1 MPKDIEDCM
10 EEMNPQDKDAPM
22 AVKGEAVPETSP
34 AITIRKDLNKTPNGS
49 TAAGF
54 KNRTRLILACVVV
67 TLLAAFGA
75 VLGLYVAK
83 DEDQTDCDDKASE
96 DLPDENTT
104 APNENPF
111 LEDPKLARLYSI
123 LEPIASS
130 GFYTK
135 DPDDEEDLPEYKAWT
150 WLSERDMSLDT
161 NRESTPDW
169 KIVERY
175 VLAAF
180 FYATNGEEWDNTY
193 GFLSNSP
200 VCDWKEQNEF
210 HYGVRFCSDEGSVTM
225 LHIPANNLEGPI
237 PTLLGLLIN
246 LVSLDLPGNS
256 LAGTLPSELS
266 KLTRLTGKLDL
277 SRNLLTG
284 TISSSIGRLVDLTEL
299 HLNENRLDGAIPTE
313 IALMTSLTT
322 LHLSS
327 NQMTDGIPH
336 ELGRLDR
343 LEDLRLDD
351 NMLSGRLPSSLG
363 NLSSIRK
370 LHLHQN
376 QLSGTVPSSFSQLQ
390 NRSKFR
396 RQTTF
401 A

>member
-1 MPKDIEDCM
+1 M
-10 EEMNPQDKDAPM
+10 
-22 AVKGEAVPETSP
+22 
-34 AITIRKDLNKTPNGS
+34 KTRQRRM
-49 TAAGF
+49 
-54 KNRTRLILACVVV
+54 RT
-67 TLLAAFGA
+67 
-75 VLGLYVAK
+75 
-83 DEDQTDCDDKASE
+83 
-96 DLPDENTT
+96 
-104 APNENPF
+104 

-123 LEPIASS
+123 LESIASS

-135 DPDDEEDLPEYKAWT
+135 DSDDEEDLPEYKAWA
-150 WLSERDMSLDT
+150 WLSKRDMSVDT

-180 FYATNGEEWDNTY
+180 FYATNGEEWNNTND
-193 GFLSNSP
+193 FLSPSP
-200 VCDWKEQNEF
+200 VCDWKGQNEF

-351 NMLSGRLPSSLG
+351 NMLSGRLPSSIG
-363 NLSSIRK
+363 NMSNIIK

-390 NRSKFR
+390 NRCEFR